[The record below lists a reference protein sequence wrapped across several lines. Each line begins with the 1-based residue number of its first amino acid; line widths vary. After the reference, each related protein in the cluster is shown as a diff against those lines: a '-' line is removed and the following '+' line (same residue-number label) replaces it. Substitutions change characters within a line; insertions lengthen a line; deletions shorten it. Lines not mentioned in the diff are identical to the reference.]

1 MLRNWI
7 ESNMEYKENTKEG
20 LVIINTGTG
29 KGKTT
34 AALGMALR
42 AAGHGQKVLILQFI
56 KGAWKTGESKIMER
70 LRPEIEM
77 IQLGKGF
84 IKIEDGKLKITQKD
98 RDDAARSFQFACGK
112 ILNGHY
118 DIVILD
124 EINNLL
130 AYGLIETEEIIRLI
144 EERPKELSIIL
155 TGRGAPEGLID
166 IADTVSEVREIKHAY
181 SRCIKAKKGIEY

>member
-1 MLRNWI
+1 
-7 ESNMEYKENTKEG
+7 METKENTKES

-56 KGAWKTGESKIMER
+56 KGAWKTGESKIMGR

-98 RDDAARSFQFACGK
+98 RDDAERSFQFARGK
-112 ILNGHY
+112 IINGSY
-118 DIVILD
+118 DMVILD
-124 EINNLL
+124 EVNNLL

-144 EERPKELSIIL
+144 KERPKTSSIVL
-155 TGRGAPEGLID
+155 TGRGAPEELID

-181 SRCIKAKKGIEY
+181 SRGIKAKKGIEY

>member
-1 MLRNWI
+1 
-7 ESNMEYKENTKEG
+7 MEYKENTKEG
-20 LVIINTGTG
+20 LIIINTGTG

-56 KGAWKTGESKIMER
+56 KGAWKTGESKIMKR
-70 LRPEIEM
+70 LGPEIEM

-98 RDDAARSFQFACGK
+98 RDDAAGSFQFAREK
-112 ILNGHY
+112 ILNGSY
-118 DIVILD
+118 DMVILD

-130 AYGLIETEEIIRLI
+130 AYGLIETGEIIRLI
-144 EERPKELSIIL
+144 EEKPKALSIVL
-155 TGRGAPEGLID
+155 TGRGAPEELIN

-181 SRCIKAKKGIEY
+181 SMGIKAKKGIEY

>member
-1 MLRNWI
+1 
-7 ESNMEYKENTKEG
+7 MERKENTKEG

-56 KGAWKTGESKIMER
+56 KGAWKTGESKIMKR
-70 LRPEIEM
+70 LGPEIEM

-98 RDDAARSFQFACGK
+98 RDNAGRSFQFARDK
-112 ILNGHY
+112 VLNGSY
-118 DIVILD
+118 DMVILD

-130 AYGLIETEEIIRLI
+130 AYGLIETGEIIRLI
-144 EERPKELSIIL
+144 EERPKASSIVL
-155 TGRGAPEGLID
+155 TGRGAPEELIN

-181 SRCIKAKKGIEY
+181 SKGIKAKKGIEY